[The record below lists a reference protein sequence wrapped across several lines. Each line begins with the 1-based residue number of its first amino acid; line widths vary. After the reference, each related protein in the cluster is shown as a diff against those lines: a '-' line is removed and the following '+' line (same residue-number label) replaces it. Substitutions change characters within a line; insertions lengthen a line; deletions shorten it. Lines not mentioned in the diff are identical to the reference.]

1 MNYMPANEFE
11 DSVLPDIQCRR
22 DTRNIAIDHVGVK
35 GVRYPIIIAST
46 QGAISTIGDFSMS
59 VGLKSEVKGTHMSRF
74 IEMLES
80 QSSPLTQ
87 DSFVNLAR
95 ATADRLGAPF
105 CEVEL
110 KFPFFQSKTAPISGA
125 QSLLDYDV
133 VWRAVVSNKG
143 DAEFTLKA
151 IVPATSLCPCSKEIS
166 NYGAHNQRSLIS
178 IEATLREMVSLDEL
192 VDIAQNAASCEVYG
206 LLKRPDEKFVTERAY
221 DNPKFVE
228 DMVRDVAVALNA
240 ESRISKYVIEVENF
254 ESIHNHSAY
263 ARIVGRPGV
272 NVQEAA

>member
-11 DSVLPDIQCRR
+11 VSVLRDIQNRR
-22 DTRNIAIDHVGVK
+22 DTRNVAIDHVGVK
-35 GVRYPIIIAST
+35 GVRYPVVIAST
-46 QGAISTIGDFSMS
+46 QGAIPTIGDFSMS

-80 QSSPLTQ
+80 QSTPLTQ
-87 DSFVNLAR
+87 ESFVNLAR

-105 CEVEL
+105 CEIEL
-110 KFPFFQSKTAPISGA
+110 KFPFFQSKTAPVSGA

-133 VWRAVVSNKG
+133 VWRAVVSSTD

-166 NYGAHNQRSLIS
+166 KYGAHNQRSLIS
-178 IEATLREMVSLDEL
+178 IEATLREMVSLEEL
-192 VDIAQNAASCEVYG
+192 VDIAQTAASCEVYG

-228 DMVRDVAVALNA
+228 DMVRDVAVALSA
-240 ESRISKYVIEVENF
+240 DSRISNYVVEVENF

-263 ARIVGRPGV
+263 ARIVGRPSV
-272 NVQEAA
+272 NVKEAA